1 MLPQGDW
8 HCPNCSCKYCEMAT
22 EAGVKAGST
31 PLVCCLYESK
41 YHESCNLEMDDNSVN
56 PTDPNLSFCG
66 HECRHLY
73 NNLQK
78 LVGVKHELDSG
89 FSWGDMEGVHSY
101 VEGICGRDGLVGV
114 VEDDMEGVHSS
125 QFLGKNGEEWANGG
139 SFLFLYSTPFSCGFQ
154 PSSTTCIWFIIKF

>member
-1 MLPQGDW
+1 
-8 HCPNCSCKYCEMAT
+8 MAT

-31 PLVCCLYESK
+31 PLVCCLCQSK

-66 HECRHLY
+66 HECRQLY

-89 FSWGDMEGVHSY
+89 VSWGIIHRSDVSLLSQK
-101 VEGICGRDGLVGV
+101 LVGRGMILNHINLV
-114 VEDDMEGVHSS
+114 LAFNTKGY
-125 QFLGKNGEEWANGG
+125 
-139 SFLFLYSTPFSCGFQ
+139 LYNTPFSCGFQ
-154 PSSTTCIWFIIKF
+154 PSSTICIWFIIKF